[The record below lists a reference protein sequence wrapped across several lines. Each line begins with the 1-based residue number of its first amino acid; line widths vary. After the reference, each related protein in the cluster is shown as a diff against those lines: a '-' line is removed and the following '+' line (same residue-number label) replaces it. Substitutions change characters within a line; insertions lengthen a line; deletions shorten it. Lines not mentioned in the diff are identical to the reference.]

1 MASDKPN
8 SEITMVLASGNSHKL
23 DEFREILCNTFNIP
37 IKILSLK
44 DVGFSQEIPETGT
57 TFAENARQKAQ
68 TVAEVVSMPVIADD
82 SGLEV
87 LAIGGRPGVYSA
99 RFAGEN
105 ATDQENNTLLLKEMQ
120 GKDDRRARFV
130 ANIALVYP
138 DKGVYQVEGK
148 CHGVILSEG
157 RGENGF
163 GYDPLFLVPELSKTL
178 AEIAPKEKNRIS
190 HRWQAL
196 QKLKEILPK
205 VLN

>member
-1 MASDKPN
+1 MGNDNPH

-23 DEFREILCNTFNIP
+23 EEFREIICKFHIP

-44 DVGFSQEIPETGT
+44 DIGFSQEIPETGA

-68 TVAEVVSMPVIADD
+68 TVAEVVNMPVIADD

-87 LAIGGRPGVYSA
+87 ASLGGEPGVYSA

-105 ATDQENNTLLLKEMQ
+105 ATDLENNKLLLKKMQ
-120 GKDDRRARFV
+120 GENDRKARFV

-138 DKGVYQVEGK
+138 GKGVYQVEGE
-148 CHGVILSEG
+148 CHGVILSDG

-163 GYDPLFLVPELSKTL
+163 GYDPLFFVPELNKTL
-178 AEIAPKEKNRIS
+178 AEIPPNEKNRIS

-196 QKLKEILPK
+196 QKLREILPK
-205 VLN
+205 LFN